1 MRALTDCI
9 TALKGVGAKRAEDL
23 HNLGLWQA
31 EDVLYYFPFRYED
44 RTKIAHL
51 ADLKDG
57 QSALICGIVA
67 QVRNV
72 RLPARKLLLRVI
84 LRTDSGNI
92 TLLWFNQPYLAQ
104 KFALGQVVLAY
115 GRYHAKG
122 EKQLAV
128 KDFRLLEIEE
138 EAEKYLGIVPVYP
151 ASEKVSANMVQKI
164 VDDAINA
171 YLPLLEEYL
180 PDNLREKYHLAPLSW
195 AIEAI
200 HHPKEWKDL
209 NIARYRLVFDE
220 FLLLILSLRNNKIKE
235 KKLGLAQRA
244 ESELTKQF
252 LDSLPFELTM
262 AQKRV
267 ILEIKRDMESPYA
280 MHRLL
285 QGDVGS
291 GKTMVALYALLK
303 TVENNCQGVL
313 MVPTEIL
320 AEQHYLT
327 MNKYLAQSEVKIGL
341 LSSSLTKRAM
351 NELKEQIKLGEIAL
365 IIGTHAL
372 LEDNVE
378 FSKLGLVIIDEQHRF
393 GVRQQLVLQNKGENV
408 DLLVMTA
415 TPIPRSLALTI
426 YGDLDLSVIDELP
439 LGRKKIITWHI
450 GEKKRAGMYGFLA
463 EKMNNGEQVYVVCP
477 LVSQSEKMDL
487 ANAEAL
493 AKKLAD
499 EIFPQKHIAL
509 LHGKMKN
516 EEKAQIMEKFRLGEI
531 DLLVATTVI
540 EVGVDVPNA
549 TVMVIENAER
559 FGLAQLHQLRGRVGR
574 GQKQGYCILISE
586 PTTDEAKSRMQVMT
600 KSNDGFFIAEEDLKI
615 RGPGEALGL
624 RQHGLPELKIANLA
638 EDIAILEAA
647 KEVSEQ
653 ILTAGL
659 ANYPQLNARL
669 ERLIAGKKLTMNGG
683 KNDGQFI

>member
-1 MRALTDCI
+1 MQSLNDNI
-9 TALKGVGAKRAEDL
+9 TALKGIGAKRAKDL
-23 HNLGLWQA
+23 NALGLFKV

-44 RTKIAHL
+44 RTKIANL
-51 ADLKDG
+51 ADLKEG
-57 QSALICGIVA
+57 QSALICGVTA
-67 QVRNV
+67 QIRNV
-72 RLPARKLLLRVI
+72 RLPGHKLLLRITVH
-84 LRTDSGNI
+84 TSGGNI
-92 TLLWFNQPYLAQ
+92 TLLWFNQPYLA
-104 KFALGQVVLAY
+104 KEFTLGQVILAY

-128 KDFRLLEIEE
+128 KDFRLLETED
-138 EAEKYLGIVPVYP
+138 EAEKYLGIMPIYP
-151 ASEKVSANMVQKI
+151 ASEKVSANFLTKTI
-164 VDDAINA
+164 EEALKN
-171 YLPLLEEYL
+171 YLPLAEEYL
-180 PDNLREKYHLAPLSW
+180 PQNLKEKYHLADLAW
-195 AIEAI
+195 AIKNI
-200 HHPKEWKDL
+200 HHPKGWKEL

-220 FLLLILSLRNNKIKE
+220 FLLLILSLRQNKTKE
-235 KKLGLAQRA
+235 KKTGIAQIKD
-244 ESELTKQF
+244 SILTKPF
-252 LDSLPFELTM
+252 LDNLPFKLTSG
-262 AQKRV
+262 QKRV

-291 GKTMVALYALLK
+291 GKTIVALYALLK

-327 MNKYLAQSEVKIGL
+327 VGRYLSQSGVKVGL
-341 LSSSLTKRAM
+341 LSSSLNKKMM
-351 NELKEQIKLGEIAL
+351 NELKEQIRLGEIDI

-378 FSKLGLVIIDEQHRF
+378 FKKLGLVIIDEQHRF
-393 GVRQQLVLQNKGENV
+393 GVRQQMILQNKGETA

-439 LGRKKIITWHI
+439 QGRKKIITWHI
-450 GEKKRAGMYGFLA
+450 GEKKRTGMYGFLL
-463 EKMNNGEQVYVVCP
+463 EKMNEGQQVYVVCP

-493 AKKLAD
+493 AEKLQQ
-499 EIFPQKHIAL
+499 EIFPQKKVAL

-516 EEKAQIMEKFRLGEI
+516 EQKAEIMERFRQGEI

-574 GQKQGYCILISE
+574 GQTQGYCILISE
-586 PTTDEAKSRMQVMT
+586 PTTDEAKRRMKVMT
-600 KSNDGFFIAEEDLKI
+600 KSNDGFFIAEEDLNI
-615 RGPGEALGL
+615 RGPGEVLGL
-624 RQHGLPELKIANLA
+624 RQHGLPELRIANLA
-638 EDIAILEAA
+638 EDMAILEAA
-647 KEVSEQ
+647 KEAAEK
-653 ILTAGL
+653 ITAEGITAYPKL
-659 ANYPQLNARL
+659 ALRL
-669 ERLIAGKKLTMNGG
+669 ESLLAQKSLKMSGG
-683 KNDGQFI
+683 KTDGQFI

>member
-1 MRALTDCI
+1 MKKLTDDI
-9 TALKGVGAKRAEDL
+9 TAIKGIGAKKAQDL

-44 RTKIAHL
+44 RTVV
-51 ADLKDG
+51 ADLSTLKDG
-57 QSALICGIVA
+57 QMALICGEVA
-67 QVRNV
+67 QVNNV
-72 RLPARKLLLRVI
+72 RLPGRKILLRVV
-84 LRTDSGNI
+84 LRSFGGKI

-104 KFALGQVVLAY
+104 KFSLGKIVLAY
-115 GRYHAKG
+115 GRYHYKG

-128 KDFRLLEIEE
+128 KDYRILAEEE
-138 EAEKYLGIVPVYP
+138 EAEQYLGIVPVYP
-151 ASEKVSANMVQKI
+151 ASEKISANMLQKL
-164 VDDAINA
+164 VDEALKG
-171 YLPLLEEYL
+171 YLPVVGEYL
-180 PDNLREKYHLAPLSW
+180 PEAMREKYHLADLAW
-195 AIEAI
+195 ALEAI

-220 FLLLILSLRNNKIKE
+220 FLLLILSLRQKKRNE

-244 ESELTKQF
+244 ESTLTKEF
-252 LDSLPFELTM
+252 LADLPFQLTY

-291 GKTMVALYALLK
+291 GKTIVALYALLK
-303 TVENNCQGVL
+303 TIENNCQGVL

-327 MNKYLAQSEVKIGL
+327 MNKYLAKSQVKLRL
-341 LSSSLTKRAM
+341 LTSSLNKAKM
-351 NELKEQIKLGEIAL
+351 NELKEQISLGKIDL

-378 FSKLGLVIIDEQHRF
+378 FKSLGLVIIDEQHRF
-393 GVRQQLVLQNKGENV
+393 GVRQQLVLQNKGANA

-439 LGRKKIITWHI
+439 QGRKKIITWHI
-450 GEKKRAGMYGFLA
+450 GEKKREGMYGFLA
-463 EKMNNGEQVYVVCP
+463 EKMAKGEQVYVVCP

-493 AKKLAD
+493 AHKLAQ
-499 EIFPQKHIAL
+499 EVFPQRRIAL

-574 GQKQGYCILISE
+574 GEKQGYCILISE

-600 KSNDGFFIAEEDLKI
+600 KSNDGFFIAEEDLNI
-615 RGPGEALGL
+615 RGPGEVLGL
-624 RQHGLPELKIANLA
+624 KQHGLPELKIANLA

-647 KEVSEQ
+647 KEAAEQ
-653 ILTAGL
+653 ILAEGL
-659 ANYPQLNARL
+659 EHYPKLTERL
-669 ERLIAGKKLTMNGG
+669 ERVRTSKILTMNGG
-683 KNDGQFI
+683 KADGQFI